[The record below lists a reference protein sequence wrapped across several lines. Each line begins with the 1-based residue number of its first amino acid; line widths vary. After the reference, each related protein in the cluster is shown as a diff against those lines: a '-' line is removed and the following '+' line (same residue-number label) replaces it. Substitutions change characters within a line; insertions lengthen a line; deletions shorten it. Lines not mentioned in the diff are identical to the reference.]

1 MPPASGVFLP
11 QKGSRTK
18 NMDNTTIVQKISTN
32 CDNLPAELRKAKETK
47 HYTNQQ
53 VADETG
59 LSISTVNKML
69 AGELKNPGI
78 FSVAPV
84 CICLGLSMDN
94 LLGAQQPGDDTAN
107 VERLEMQ
114 LEHSEEMRGEKEEAI
129 KRLLDRSRILE
140 HGIATRD
147 TQISRKDAEIKSIR
161 KSYRPLIYGL
171 CCLSILLTV
180 LWGVYVILDF
190 KRPDV
195 GLIRT
200 GNVSPLVLLGI
211 VCVFALLVTL
221 LYIIVIRLYR
231 KVK

>member
-1 MPPASGVFLP
+1 
-11 QKGSRTK
+11 
-18 NMDNTTIVQKISTN
+18 MDNTTIVQKISTN

>member
-1 MPPASGVFLP
+1 MENA
-11 QKGSRTK
+11 
-18 NMDNTTIVQKISTN
+18 TIIQKISTN
-32 CDNLPAELRKAKETK
+32 CDNLPTELRKAKETK

-147 TQISRKDAEIKSIR
+147 TQIAKKDAEIKSVR
-161 KSYRPLIYGL
+161 RSYRPLIYGL
-171 CCLSILLTV
+171 CGLSILLTV

-211 VCVFALLVTL
+211 VCVFAMLITL
-221 LYIIVIRLYR
+221 LYITVIRLCR

>member
-1 MPPASGVFLP
+1 MENA
-11 QKGSRTK
+11 
-18 NMDNTTIVQKISTN
+18 TIIQKISTN

-84 CICLGLSMDN
+84 CICLGLSLDTLM
-94 LLGAQQPGDDTAN
+94 GAQQPGDDPADI
-107 VERLEMQ
+107 ERLELR

-140 HGIATRD
+140 QGIATRD
-147 TQISRKDAEIKSIR
+147 KQITQKDAEIKSVR
-161 KSYRPLIYGL
+161 RSYRPLIYGL

-180 LWGVYVILDF
+180 LWGIYVILDF

-200 GNVSPLVLLGI
+200 GNVSPLVLLG
-211 VCVFALLVTL
+211 VMCVFALLITL
-221 LYIIVIRLYR
+221 LYITVIRLYR

>member
-1 MPPASGVFLP
+1 MENA
-11 QKGSRTK
+11 
-18 NMDNTTIVQKISTN
+18 TIIQKISTN

-53 VADETG
+53 VSDETG

-94 LLGAQQPGDDTAN
+94 LMGVQLPEDDQAN

-114 LEHSEEMRGEKEEAI
+114 LEHSEEMRGEKEKAI

-140 HGIATRD
+140 QGIATRD
-147 TQISRKDAEIKSIR
+147 TQIIQKDAEIKSIR
-161 KSYRPLIYGL
+161 RSYRPLIYGL
-171 CCLSILLTV
+171 CCLSILLTM

-200 GNVSPLVLLGI
+200 SNVSPLVLLGI
-211 VCVFALLVTL
+211 ACVFVLLITL
-221 LYIIVIRLYR
+221 LYITVIRLYR

>member
-1 MPPASGVFLP
+1 
-11 QKGSRTK
+11 
-18 NMDNTTIVQKISTN
+18 MDNATIVQKISTN

-84 CICLGLSMDN
+84 CICLGLSLDT
-94 LLGAQQPGDDTAN
+94 LIGAQQPEDDPAD

-114 LEHSEEMRGEKEEAI
+114 LAHSEEMRDEKEAAI
-129 KRLLDRSRILE
+129 ERLLDRSRILE
-140 HGIATRD
+140 QGIATRD
-147 TQISRKDAEIKSIR
+147 TQIAQKDVEIKSIR
-161 KSYRPLIYGL
+161 RSYRPLIYGL

-180 LWGVYVILDF
+180 LWGVYIILDF

-211 VCVFALLVTL
+211 VCVFALLITL
-221 LYIIVIRLYR
+221 LYITVVRLHR